1 MDFSKGAPIER
12 RKLAHAIE
20 ERLLAQLQ
28 SGDMLPGDVLP
39 SERELMTLYSVGR
52 PAVREAMQNL
62 ERMGL
67 IEIRHGE
74 RPRVAKPSLERTL
87 SQLGETMRHILVH
100 SESSLE
106 HLKQARATFEME
118 MARIAARDHTREQIA
133 GLHGI
138 LSAHRSCPLPSPEFL
153 TLDGR
158 FHLEI
163 ARISGNPIFIAL
175 SESLFNWLARFH
187 AHLVRSPGN
196 EDLTLA
202 EHAAILAAIE
212 ASDSERAAKE
222 MADHLNRANS
232 LYDVRN
238 ARRSGAGTP
247 PSSREDTKH
256 TH

>member
-1 MDFSKGAPIER
+1 MDFSSAPPIER
-12 RKLAHAIE
+12 RKLSHAIE
-20 ERLLAQLQ
+20 ERLLVQLQ
-28 SGDMLPGDVLP
+28 AGDMLPGDVLP

-87 SQLGETMRHILVH
+87 SQLGETMRHILIN

-118 MARIAARDHTREQIA
+118 MARIAARQRTPEQLEV
-133 GLHGI
+133 LHD
-138 LSAHRSCPLPSPEFL
+138 LVSAHERCPRSSPEFL
-153 TLDGR
+153 ALDGR

-163 ARISGNPIFIAL
+163 ARISGNPIFAAL

-187 AHLVRSPGN
+187 AHLVRSPGH
-196 EDLTLA
+196 EDLTLS
-202 EHAAILAAIE
+202 EHTGILRAIE
-212 ASDSERAAKE
+212 ASDPDRAAKE
-222 MADHLNRANS
+222 MADHLNRANA
-232 LYDVRN
+232 LYSVGN
-238 ARRSGAGTP
+238 ARKVEGG
-247 PSSREDTKH
+247 
-256 TH
+256 

>member
-1 MDFSKGAPIER
+1 MSSMDFLKGPPIER
-12 RKLAHAIE
+12 RKLSHAIE

-28 SGDMLPGDVLP
+28 AGDMLPGDVLP
-39 SERELMTLYSVGR
+39 SERELMSLYSVGR

-87 SQLGETMRHILVH
+87 SQLGETMRHVLVH

-118 MARIAARDHTREQIA
+118 MARIAARHHTDEQIEE
-133 GLHGI
+133 LRGI
-138 LSAHRSCPLPSPEFL
+138 LASHRKCPLPSPEFL
-153 TLDGR
+153 VLDGR
-158 FHLEI
+158 FHLGI
-163 ARISGNPIFIAL
+163 ARISGNPIFAAL

-196 EDLTLA
+196 EDLTLS
-202 EHAAILAAIE
+202 EHAAILAAIDAGDAE
-212 ASDSERAAKE
+212 LAARE
-222 MADHLNRANS
+222 MADHLNRANA
-232 LYDVRN
+232 LYNVRN
-238 ARRSGAGTP
+238 ARRG
-247 PSSREDTKH
+247 DT
-256 TH
+256 

>member
-1 MDFSKGAPIER
+1 MDLSKSSPIER
-12 RKLAHAIE
+12 RKLSHAVE
-20 ERLLAQLQ
+20 DRLLERLQT
-28 SGDMLPGDVLP
+28 GDMLPGDVLP
-39 SERELMTLYSVGR
+39 SERELMLLYSVGR
-52 PAVREAMQNL
+52 PAVREALQNL

-87 SQLGETMRHILVH
+87 SQLGETMQHILVH

-118 MARIAARDHTREQIA
+118 MARIAARHHTREQIER
-133 GLHGI
+133 LHD
-138 LSAHRSCPLPSPEFL
+138 LLAEHRQCPVPSPEFL
-153 TLDGR
+153 ALDGR

-175 SESLFNWLARFH
+175 SESLFSWLARFH

-196 EDLTLA
+196 EDLTLS

-212 ASDSERAAKE
+212 AGDPDRAARD
-222 MADHLNRANS
+222 MADHLNRANA
-232 LYDVRN
+232 LYNVRN
-238 ARRSGAGTP
+238 ARRGP
-247 PSSREDTKH
+247 D
-256 TH
+256 

>member
-1 MDFSKGAPIER
+1 MDFLKSAPIEK
-12 RKLAHAIE
+12 RKLSHAIE

-39 SERELMTLYSVGR
+39 SERELMALYSVGR

-87 SQLGETMRHILVH
+87 SQLGETMRHVLIH

-118 MARIAARDHTREQIA
+118 MARIAAREHTPEQIDRLRA
-133 GLHGI
+133 I
-138 LSAHRSCPLPSPEFL
+138 LEAHRQCPVPSPEFL
-153 TLDGR
+153 VLDGS

-163 ARISGNPIFIAL
+163 ARISGNPIFTAL
-175 SESLFNWLARFH
+175 SEALFNWLARFH

-202 EHAAILAAIE
+202 EHSAILAAIE
-212 ASDSERAAKE
+212 AGEPDRAAKE
-222 MADHLNRANS
+222 MADHLNRANA
-232 LYDVRN
+232 LYSVRN
-238 ARRSGAGTP
+238 ARRP
-247 PSSREDTKH
+247 
-256 TH
+256 